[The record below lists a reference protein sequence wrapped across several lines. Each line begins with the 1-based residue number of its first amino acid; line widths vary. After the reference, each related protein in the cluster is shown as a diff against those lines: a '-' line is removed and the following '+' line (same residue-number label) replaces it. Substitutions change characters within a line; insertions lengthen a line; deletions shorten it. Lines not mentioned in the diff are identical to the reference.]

1 MPVHDSNRV
10 EFSIDNGHIEIVT
23 DAGQKVPA
31 YWAHP
36 RIGQKFSGICML
48 HDWWGMNDVCRTV
61 ANFFAQMGY
70 YVIAPDMFSGELV
83 NNPQQA
89 MALLEKTQETRYHAV
104 DATLSVLESHHRINH
119 SVAAIGI
126 GMGGTLAFEAAIKRD
141 DLEAAVSY
149 AGFPQQYFGQFAR
162 SNTPILAIYGSE
174 EPYTKPKVIKALQAE
189 FAQTPLKEEHQVAI
203 IQGAGHDFF
212 GNTMDAEM
220 RDITKRTINHT
231 LSFLE
236 KYIEQPQHQHRPT
249 GI

>member
-1 MPVHDSNRV
+1 MPIHDSNRV
-10 EFSIDNGHIEIVT
+10 EFSIDSGHITIVT
-23 DAGQKVPA
+23 DSGQRVPA

-48 HDWWGMNDVCRTV
+48 HDWWGMNDVARMV

-70 YVIAPDMFSGELV
+70 YVIAPDMFSGEIATD
-83 NNPQQA
+83 PKQA
-89 MALLEKTQETRYHAV
+89 MRLLEKTQETRYDTV
-104 DATLSVLESHHRINH
+104 DATLSVLESHHRINR

-162 SNTPILAIYGSE
+162 SNTPIQAFYGSE
-174 EPYTKPKVIKALQAE
+174 EPYTKPNVIKALKAE
-189 FAQTPLKEEHQVAI
+189 FDKTPLKDEHEVLI
-203 IQGAGHDFF
+203 IKGAKHDFF
-212 GNTMDAEM
+212 SIDVDDTMQI
-220 RDITKRTINHT
+220 ITKQVINHT

-236 KYIEQPQHQHRPT
+236 KFLEQPQNQQKAT
-249 GI
+249 GM

>member
-1 MPVHDSNRV
+1 MPIHDSNRV
-10 EFSIDNGHIEIVT
+10 EFSIDSGHITIVT
-23 DAGQKVPA
+23 DQGQHVPA

-48 HDWWGMNDVCRTV
+48 HDWWGMDDVARTV

-70 YVIAPDMFSGELV
+70 YVIAPDMYSGEV
-83 NNPQQA
+83 THDPKQA
-89 MALLEKTQETRYHAV
+89 MKLLEKTQETRYDSV
-104 DATLSVLESHHRINH
+104 DATLSVLETHHRINR

-162 SNTPILAIYGSE
+162 SNTPIQAFYGSE
-174 EPYTKPKVIKALQAE
+174 EPYTKPQVVKALKTE
-189 FAQTPLKEEHQVAI
+189 FAKTALKDEHQVLVI
-203 IQGAGHDFF
+203 EGAKHEFF
-212 GNTMDAEM
+212 RVNPDAVM
-220 RDITKRTINHT
+220 QAITKQVVNHT

-236 KYIEQPQHQHRPT
+236 KYIEQPQHQQRPT